1 MVTHESLY
9 ATIQRLKF
17 QGHKNIQLVLTK
29 ETIESL
35 VGAEVSF
42 ENIQPNQEIQLY
54 DMRFGGTRVYLGV
67 QDKIQVIEC
76 EVWL

>member
-1 MVTHESLY
+1 MITHESLY
-9 ATIQRLKF
+9 AVIQRLKF

-35 VGAEVSF
+35 VGTEVSF
-42 ENIQPNQEIQLY
+42 ENIHPNQEIQLY
-54 DMRFGGTRVYLGV
+54 DMRFGGIRVYLGV
-67 QDKIQVIEC
+67 QDKVQVIES